1 MLVSFFLSPE
11 EKGVPGGSVNFVDM
25 ESIVTNCCNLRKS
38 RHMRMQGARLPLSS
52 HVCSCSRGNFFFF
65 FRSCTSASFSLLRY
79 YMCFFLFHLF
89 EALYICQYLN
99 VLLFSFMHCQI
110 FFLLQFFYAVIDSVI
125 RRVNNAR
132 VCKKEG

>member
-52 HVCSCSRGNFFFF
+52 HVCSCSSGNFFFF
-65 FRSCTSASFSLLRY
+65 LDLVLVQVSLYLGTT
-79 YMCFFLFHLF
+79 CAFFLFHLF